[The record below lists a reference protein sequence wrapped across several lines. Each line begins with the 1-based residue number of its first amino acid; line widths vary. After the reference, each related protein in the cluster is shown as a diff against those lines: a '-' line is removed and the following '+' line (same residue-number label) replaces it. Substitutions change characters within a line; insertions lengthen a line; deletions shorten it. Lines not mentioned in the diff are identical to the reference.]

1 MIELIII
8 LLAITFPF
16 MLLFYMELSD
26 PVKCKKL

>member
-26 PVKCKKL
+26 PDKM